1 MKNPGIKTR
10 VVHSET
16 KSNYNVIC
24 LKLGKKYKICR
35 VPYLVSD
42 NEQLTEIERKEA
54 LEHAE
59 FISFCFNNSDLI
71 LNEKI

>member
-16 KSNYNVIC
+16 KNAYNIIC
-24 LKLGKKYKICR
+24 KKLGSKYKICR
-35 VPYLVSD
+35 VPYYVSD
-42 NEQLTEIERKEA
+42 NEVLTEREKQEA
-54 LEHAE
+54 FEHAN
-59 FISFCFNNSDLI
+59 FISFCFNNSDFI